1 MIRKHFPHLP
11 TRFKMTSPVFEGIQ
25 KKCKQDSFLL

>member
-1 MIRKHFPHLP
+1 MISRHFPHFP

-25 KKCKQDSFLL
+25 KKVNKTVL